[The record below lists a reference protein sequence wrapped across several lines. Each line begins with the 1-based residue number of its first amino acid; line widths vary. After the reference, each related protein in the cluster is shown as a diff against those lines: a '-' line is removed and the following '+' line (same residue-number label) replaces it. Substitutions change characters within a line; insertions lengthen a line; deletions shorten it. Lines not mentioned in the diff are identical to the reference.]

1 MTSATASQFLP
12 SILSK
17 LDFDFDT
24 YGKLLKICH
33 AFGRLERLELLERFE
48 RFLSLLLHTIEE
60 SSLV

>member
-17 LDFDFDT
+17 LDFDT

-48 RFLSLLLHTIEE
+48 RFLSLLLRAIEE